1 MDVNNSYVSVRIE
14 GVDHRKVE
22 IGTTLQQLTQ
32 ELWPD
37 AWRWILAAYVD
48 NELRELTYPID
59 QECTI
64 AFLGLEAKDGY
75 RIYQRSATFLLIRA
89 AREILPGCRVT
100 IEHSLSNGLYG
111 EIHYSRALVEKDL
124 KDIEQ
129 RMQEIVERDEPF
141 EKTSIAKEA
150 ARELFLKDN
159 QLDKVNLLKYRE
171 SDYVN
176 IYRSGWFHDYF
187 YGYMTPSAGYL
198 PQLKLKYYLPGFILQ
213 IPDSRSPEVIPPY
226 KEQPKL
232 ASVHREAERWGDIL
246 KVGTVS
252 ALNDIVAA
260 GRSGDLI
267 RIAEALHEK
276 KIAQIADL
284 ISERRDTLRV
294 VLIAGP
300 SSSGK
305 TTFAQRLSIHMRVN
319 GLQPVAVHLD
329 DYFLDRENTPRNE
342 QGEYDFEAIEAI
354 DLDLFNTHLAQLIQ
368 GQEVEMPTFDFTS
381 GKRQYTGKRL
391 KVAHD
396 QPIIVEG
403 IHGLNDRLTESI
415 PSGNKFKIYISA
427 LTQLNIDD
435 HNRIPTTDV
444 RLLRR
449 MVRDHQFRSNSAENT
464 LRRWGSVR
472 QGERVNIFPF
482 QEEADVMFNSAL
494 VYELAAIKG
503 HAEPLLKTID
513 RWDPG
518 YTEAKRLL
526 KFLSYFL
533 PLGED
538 DVPATSI
545 LREFIGGSCFH
556 ETIPVAAESRSKEI
570 C

>member
-1 MDVNNSYVSVRIE
+1 MNGSNPYVSVNIE
-14 GVDHRKVE
+14 GVDHRNVRT
-22 IGTTLQQLTQ
+22 GTTLQQLTQ

-37 AWRWILAAYVD
+37 TWRGIVAAYVD
-48 NELRELTYPID
+48 NELKELTYSVTEDCSIV
-59 QECTI
+59 
-64 AFLGLEAKDGY
+64 FFGLEAKDGH

-111 EIHYSRALVEKDL
+111 EIHHTRALMEQDL
-124 KDIEQ
+124 RDIEG
-129 RMQEIVERDEPF
+129 RMKEIVERDEPF
-141 EKTSIAKEA
+141 EKMVMEKEA
-150 ARELFLKDN
+150 ARALFLEDN

-171 SDYVN
+171 SDFVN

-198 PQLKLKYYLPGFILQ
+198 QQIKLRYYLPGFILQ
-213 IPDSRSPEVIPPY
+213 IPDSNNPDVIPTY
-226 KEQPKL
+226 REQPKL

-246 KVGTVS
+246 QVGTVS
-252 ALNDIVAA
+252 ALNDMIVA
-260 GRSGDLI
+260 GHGGDLV

-276 KIAQIADL
+276 KIAQIADS
-284 ISERRDTLRV
+284 IFQRRDTLRV

-319 GLQPVAVHLD
+319 GLHPVAIHLD
-329 DYFLDRENTPRNE
+329 DYFLDRDKTPRNE
-342 QGEYDFEAIEAI
+342 QGEYDFESIEAI
-354 DLDLFNTHLAQLIQ
+354 DLDLFNTHLSQLIQ

-381 GKRQYTGKRL
+381 GSRQYTGKRL
-391 KVAHD
+391 QVAED
-396 QPIIVEG
+396 QPIIIEG
-403 IHGLNDRLTESI
+403 IHGLNHRLTESI

-444 RLLRR
+444 RLIRR
-449 MVRDHQFRSNSAENT
+449 MVRDHQFRSNPPENT
-464 LRRWGSVR
+464 LRRWAAVR

-494 VYELAAIKG
+494 AYELAVLKG
-503 HAEPLLKTID
+503 HAEPLLKTVN

-518 YTEAKRLL
+518 YAEAKRLL

-533 PLGED
+533 PLEEE

-556 ETIPVAAESRSKEI
+556 ETEPELVEAI
-570 C
+570 CR